1 MSPPPTESRS
11 RPRVLVVDDTA
22 ALRLLI
28 RINLELDGFDV
39 DEAVDGQD
47 ALDQLANAADE
58 DLPDVVTFDV
68 VMPRLD
74 GFTAAARVRET
85 PRTRHLPL
93 VIVTTQAGP
102 ADAARAAQIGVDGY
116 VTKPFDPDTLVEAV
130 RGALS
135 RGSG

>member
-1 MSPPPTESRS
+1 M
-11 RPRVLVVDDTA
+11 VDDTA

-39 DEAVDGQD
+39 VEAVDGQD
-47 ALDQLANAADE
+47 ALDQLASCPDD
-58 DLPDVVTFDV
+58 DLPDVVTLDV

-74 GFTAAARVRET
+74 GFSAAARMRET

-102 ADAARAAQIGVDGY
+102 SGAARAAQIGVDGY
-116 VTKPFDPDTLVEAV
+116 VTKPFDPETLTEAV
-130 RGALS
+130 HAAMS
-135 RGSG
+135 RRSG